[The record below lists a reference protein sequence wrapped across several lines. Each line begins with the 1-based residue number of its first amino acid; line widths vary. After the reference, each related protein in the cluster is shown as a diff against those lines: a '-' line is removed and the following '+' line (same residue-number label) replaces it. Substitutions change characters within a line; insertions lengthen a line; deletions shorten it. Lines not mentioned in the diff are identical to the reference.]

1 MLLLEAISNAKTIQI
16 ANDEPICEAKVC
28 YHLNYTCS
36 NSMLFVP
43 LHFLQCFLQN
53 FAIHLLAVLI
63 GGDSM
68 EPISAN
74 AWPMANGQC
83 KTTQQRQVGQPSE
96 LLQVTTITAY
106 YNELLVVAC
115 NLLMTDAAKGPSNLT
130 ISLSHF
136 FFKLFS
142 IAKYE
147 NKTLCKLLF
156 ATQSLVEMSVGH
168 HLRSIIGAKMND
180 SRQQDDR
187 WAY

>member
-1 MLLLEAISNAKTIQI
+1 
-16 ANDEPICEAKVC
+16 
-28 YHLNYTCS
+28 
-36 NSMLFVP
+36 
-43 LHFLQCFLQN
+43 
-53 FAIHLLAVLI
+53 
-63 GGDSM
+63 
-68 EPISAN
+68 
-74 AWPMANGQC
+74 MANGQC
-83 KTTQQRQVGQPSE
+83 KTTQQRQVSQPSE

-115 NLLMTDAAKGPSNLT
+115 NLLMTDAAKDPSNLT
-130 ISLSHF
+130 ISLSLSLSHF

-147 NKTLCKLLF
+147 NKTLCKLLV
-156 ATQSLVEMSVGH
+156 ATHSLGEMSVSH